1 MLDDERQRLAE
12 VAWRIAH
19 FMLGS
24 IDMDPA
30 ERERQVIALLDGLDE
45 KQQQIAVMGAKI
57 VLDSIAADAD
67 IATAL
72 IHTALMDSNPPS
84 AAVN

>member
-1 MLDDERQRLAE
+1 MLDDERQRLAA

-24 IDMDPA
+24 IAMEPA
-30 ERERQVIALLDGLDE
+30 ERERQVVALLDGLDE
-45 KQQQIAVMGAKI
+45 RQQEVAVMGAKI
-57 VLDSIAADAD
+57 VLDGIAADAD
-67 IATAL
+67 AVTRL
-72 IHTALMDSNPPS
+72 IVSAAEPPS